1 MTRIGFVALVLV
13 LGAAPARAQA
23 PVAARGNLIVS
34 ADRLF
39 GLSGN
44 NVTTQ
49 TPAGDV
55 SQSRTDFGLLWGSS
69 TSLYM
74 IPRVGIDYVLLDGGL
89 TLGGSLGL
97 FFSSN
102 EPAAVNG
109 NATSTDPGPK
119 STRFLVAPRVGWV
132 HGFGGRA
139 GIWLRGGLT
148 YYYDNL
154 SRYRTTRGGVEITNS
169 ARSTGLGFDIEPAVT
184 VALADH
190 FGFSAGLAFDLP
202 LTGSYTQETDTNGTT
217 TTASVDQSIRNL
229 AVVMALIGYF

>member
-1 MTRIGFVALVLV
+1 MTRIGFIALVLV
-13 LGAAPARAQA
+13 LGASPARAQA
-23 PVAARGNLIVS
+23 PVAARGNLIIS

-55 SQSRTDFGLLWGSS
+55 SQSRTDFGLLWASS
-69 TSLYM
+69 TNVYM

-119 STRFLVAPRVGWV
+119 STRFLFAPRVGWA
-132 HGFGGRA
+132 HGFGGRT
-139 GIWLRGGLT
+139 GIWLRGGFT

-154 SRYRTTRGGVEITNS
+154 SRYRSNRAGEITTS
-169 ARSTGLGFDIEPAVT
+169 SRSTGLGFDIEPAVT

-190 FGFSAGLAFDLP
+190 FGFAAGLAFDLP
-202 LTGSYTQETDTNGTT
+202 LTGSYTVETETPTT
-217 TTASVDQSIRNL
+217 TTTTSVDQSMRNL